1 MTTAA
6 NFSPPPNFM
15 GTSHRRTIV
24 HVPRRFVEHEWGGT
38 ESVLANLVRE
48 QTGAGWRPEI
58 HTSLALSN
66 EPAGEFHG
74 VPVRRYSYCY
84 PFLGLSAKQRQAMD
98 KKGGNLLSW
107 SLLAGLLR
115 RPDVRLFHAHA
126 AKRLGGTVRTAARLR
141 GRPFV
146 ITLHGG
152 MFDVPADEFAQLV
165 ENQAGK
171 VEWGRFAG
179 ALLGSRRVLHDA
191 DAVICV
197 GRGEAQKA
205 RASLGH
211 DRVFHLPNGVDC
223 DRFGRGDRAAF
234 RARHAI
240 PGEARVVL
248 CVSRIDPQKDQL
260 TLVTAFDH
268 LAAHDPR
275 LHLVIAGP
283 ATAPD
288 YLRALD
294 RRIAGS
300 PFAARIRR
308 LGSLAP
314 GGAELSDA
322 FHAADVFALASRH
335 EPFGIVVLEAWSAG
349 LPVVTS
355 SAGGL
360 GDLVVPGETGL
371 LFASGHAGECAR
383 ALGRM
388 LSTPHLAAACAANG
402 RALARQR
409 YAWST
414 IAAQLEAIYRGAEAR
429 RAGGAP
435 REDSAA
441 RG

>member
-1 MTTAA
+1 MNAA
-6 NFSPPPNFM
+6 P
-15 GTSHRRTIV
+15 RRSII

-38 ESVLANLVRE
+38 ESVLASLAH
-48 QTGAGWRPEI
+48 QQAAAGWQPEI
-58 HTSLALSN
+58 YTSLALSQ
-66 EPAGEFHG
+66 ERFGHFRG
-74 VPVRRYSYCY
+74 VPVRRFTYCY
-84 PFLGLSAKQRQAMD
+84 PFFGLNANQRRAMD

-107 SLLAGLLR
+107 SLLAALVRAPG
-115 RPDVRLFHAHA
+115 VRLYHAHA

-152 MFDVPADEFAQLV
+152 MFDVPAEEFSQLV

-171 VEWGRFAG
+171 VEWGRLAG

-197 GRGEAQKA
+197 GQREAQKA
-205 RASLGH
+205 RANLGH

-223 DRFGRGDRAAF
+223 DRFARGNRAAF
-234 RARHAI
+234 RAHHAI
-240 PGEARVVL
+240 PGGARVVL
-248 CVSRIDPQKDQL
+248 CVSRIDPQKDQM

-275 LHLVIAGP
+275 LHLVLAGP

-288 YLRALD
+288 YLIALD
-294 RRIAGS
+294 RRIASS

-314 GGAELSDA
+314 GSAELSDA
-322 FHAADVFALASRH
+322 FHGADVFALASRH

-355 SAGGL
+355 SIGGL
-360 GDLVVPGETGL
+360 GELIVPGETGL
-371 LFASGHAGECAR
+371 LFDSGDPGQCAR

-388 LSTPHLAAACAANG
+388 LSTPDLAAFCAANG
-402 RALARQR
+402 QALARER
-409 YAWST
+409 YAWT
-414 IAAQLEAIYRGAEAR
+414 KIAAQLETIYRTAEAR
-429 RAGGAP
+429 RLNVATF
-435 REDSAA
+435 RESAA
-441 RG
+441 R